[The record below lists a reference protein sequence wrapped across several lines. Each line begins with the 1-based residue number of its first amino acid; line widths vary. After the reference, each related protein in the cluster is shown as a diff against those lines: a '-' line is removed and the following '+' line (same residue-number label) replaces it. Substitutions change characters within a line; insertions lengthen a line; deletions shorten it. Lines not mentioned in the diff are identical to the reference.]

1 MEVAKKTKSDAIHPG
16 YGFLS
21 ENPEFAR
28 RLEKE
33 SIILIGPSASA
44 MEVMGSKLAAKETA
58 KAQNIPLV
66 PGSEGAIEDLTE
78 AKNVARE
85 VGFPLLIKASA
96 GGGGKGMRI
105 VEDEDSIDEQLHLAM
120 NEARSAFG
128 DASVFIERYVKSPRH
143 IEIQILADSHG
154 NVVHLFERECS
165 IQRRHQKVVEEAPS
179 SVLTPE
185 LRKSMGECAVNL
197 AKGCNYV
204 GAGTVEFLLDDKHDF
219 FFLEMNT
226 RLQVEHPV
234 TELVTGLDLVEW
246 QLQVADG
253 DALPLNQDQISF
265 DGHAIEVR
273 LCAEDPRADF
283 MPQTGEVAHW
293 VWPSNRQLR
302 TDSGIVQ
309 GQIISPYY
317 DSMLAKVIGSGP
329 DRKTAINALRSGLS
343 ELSLLGVH
351 NNKHF
356 LHNIL
361 EKSRFAEGQATTAF
375 LAQEFSDAQYQ
386 IKEVAP
392 ESIAIAAA
400 LFYLDAKAQFK
411 YPSAAWSV
419 AEPLE
424 YTFRLNLEG
433 SEILG
438 SAQPTVKLSAI
449 GSNSFVAKIGE
460 ESIEFSASIMGVARK
475 SNQVKVNIGKVAKTL
490 NYAFSK
496 CAEGYEQ
503 RLYLDDGN
511 AHLSI
516 TDMTYQPAVSAS
528 SGGDA
533 EVKAAMDGAI
543 VDVKVKVGDT
553 VERGDV
559 IAVLEA
565 MKMAHQLKAGV
576 SGVVQDVFATVGQQ
590 VKTKQIIAVIK
601 APNEES

>member
-1 MEVAKKTKSDAIHPG
+1 MKIKKVLIANRGEIALRIMRTCREMSVNTVAVYSEADRKSPYVKYADEAFCIGPAPSNQSYLVIDEIVEVAKKTKSDAIHPG

-234 TELVTGLDLVEW
+234 SELITGIDLVRQQILAAAGEKLAFT
-246 QLQVADG
+246 QEDLQI
-253 DALPLNQDQISF
+253 Q
-265 DGHAIEVR
+265 GHALEVR
-273 LCAEDPRADF
+273 IYAEDPQNNFLPDIGKLITYER
-283 MPQTGEVAHW
+283 PQGPGVRVDDGFE
-293 VWPSNRQLR
+293 
-302 TDSGIVQ
+302 Q
-309 GQIISPYY
+309 GMDIPIYY
-317 DSMLAKVIGSGP
+317 DPMISKLITYAGTRQEAI
-329 DRKTAINALRSGLS
+329 DRMTRAMDEYKITGVTTTLPFCKFAINHEAFTSGNFDTHFVQSYFSPEILDEDNEEEYLALG
-343 ELSLLGVH
+343 
-351 NNKHF
+351 
-356 LHNIL
+356 
-361 EKSRFAEGQATTAF
+361 AF
-375 LAQEFSDAQYQ
+375 LA
-386 IKEVAP
+386 ITKESG
-392 ESIAIAAA
+392 ESE
-400 LFYLDAKAQFK
+400 KT
-411 YPSAAWSV
+411 SV
-419 AEPLE
+419 TNQA
-424 YTFRLNLEG
+424 
-433 SEILG
+433 
-438 SAQPTVKLSAI
+438 
-449 GSNSFVAKIGE
+449 
-460 ESIEFSASIMGVARK
+460 K
-475 SNQVKVNIGKVAKTL
+475 SNNWKANRKL
-490 NYAFSK
+490 N
-496 CAEGYEQ
+496 
-503 RLYLDDGN
+503 
-511 AHLSI
+511 
-516 TDMTYQPAVSAS
+516 
-528 SGGDA
+528 
-533 EVKAAMDGAI
+533 
-543 VDVKVKVGDT
+543 
-553 VERGDV
+553 
-559 IAVLEA
+559 
-565 MKMAHQLKAGV
+565 
-576 SGVVQDVFATVGQQ
+576 
-590 VKTKQIIAVIK
+590 
-601 APNEES
+601 